1 MDNVICEGVQRKCED
16 GECDDMGNE
25 GNGFVG
31 GLVMVAFSVVCL
43 CVVRVRFVYGSCNG
57 RLPDF

>member
-1 MDNVICEGVQRKCED
+1 MGRKIFND
-16 GECDDMGNE
+16 VSNE
-25 GNGFVG
+25 GNEFA
-31 GLVMVAFSVVCL
+31 LSVVYL